1 MGNLGES
8 IDSQRTPCYCSG
20 AVKIAPA
27 DRLTPWRSPAF
38 VAAFPFQDE
47 ATLDAAALDAAALDE
62 VDESGSSVVAAG
74 TAEALAEVDTAAGI
88 EVGDAAQSD
97 DTLRLYLRE
106 IGRVPLLSRAQEIEL
121 ARAIARGQTALEA
134 LTGPGPTSERCPELR
149 AIAAAGERAR
159 RHMIEANLRLVVSI
173 AKQHCGRGLGLLDL
187 IEEGNLGLMRAV
199 EKFDCERGF
208 RFSTYATWWIK
219 QAMTRALADQSRT
232 IRLPVHVVE
241 KLSRLRSAIPRLKQ
255 RLGRTPSADEVA
267 QEAGVPAGRA
277 REILAASQTT
287 LSLESPAGQADA
299 ASLGDYVADADAD
312 EPPEMAARGLLKA
325 AVSQLLSALNS
336 RERHVLELRYGLGE
350 REPLTLKEV
359 GEVVGLTRERIRQI
373 EGEALG
379 KLRTRS
385 QNAHL
390 QDYLV

>member
-8 IDSQRTPCYCSG
+8 IDSQKAPCYCSG
-20 AVKIAPA
+20 GVKIAPA
-27 DRLTPWRSPAF
+27 DRPTPWRSPAF
-38 VAAFPFQDE
+38 VAAFSFQDE
-47 ATLDAAALDAAALDE
+47 ATLDAAALDE
-62 VDESGSSVVAAG
+62 VDESGSSVLVAG
-74 TAEALAEVDTAAGI
+74 SAEALAEVDAAA
-88 EVGDAAQSD
+88 VVAGDAAQSD

-106 IGRVPLLSRAQEIEL
+106 IGRVALLTGAQEVEL
-121 ARAIARGQTALEA
+121 ARAIERGRTALDSLA
-134 LTGPGPTSERCPELR
+134 DPGSSLERRLELR

-187 IEEGNLGLMRAV
+187 IEEGNLGLLRAV

-208 RFSTYATWWIK
+208 RFSTYATWWIR

-241 KLSRLRSAIPRLKQ
+241 KLSRLRSAVPRLEQ
-255 RLGRTPSADEVA
+255 RLGRTPSAEEVA

-277 REILAASQTT
+277 REILAASQAT
-287 LSLESPAGQADA
+287 LSLESPSGRADET
-299 ASLGDYVADADAD
+299 SLGDFVADADAAG
-312 EPPEMAARGLLKA
+312 PPEMASRGLLKA
-325 AVSQLLSALNS
+325 AVSQLLAALSS
-336 RERHVLELRYGLGE
+336 RERYVLELRYGLGG
-350 REPLTLKEV
+350 REPLTLKEA

-373 EGEALG
+373 EGEALS

-385 QNAHL
+385 RGAHL